1 MRPPKRPR
9 ITPLGMQK
17 DSQGLRV
24 FKLCHFGDP
33 VFRIYFGAF
42 GRRGGALAAFLVN
55 ALING
60 AARAA
65 RLSPRGFLVELVVK
79 KAAFLESVLESKQS
93 KITGSTR

>member
-33 VFRIYFGAF
+33 VFRIYFGGF
-42 GRRGGALAAFLVN
+42 GRRGGALVAFLASDLVD
-55 ALING
+55 G
-60 AARAA
+60 AF
-65 RLSPRGFLVELVVK
+65 RLSPRDPFVALVVK
-79 KAAFLESVLESKQS
+79 KAAFLESILESRRS

>member
-1 MRPPKRPR
+1 MRPPTRPG

-33 VFRIYFGAF
+33 VFRIHFGTF
-42 GRRGGALAAFLVN
+42 GRSAGASVAFLVN
-55 ALING
+55 ALIN
-60 AARAA
+60 RAVRTV
-65 RLSPRGFLVELVVK
+65 RLSPRGLFSAFIAI
-79 KAAFLESVLESKQS
+79 KAAFLKSRRS

>member
-1 MRPPKRPR
+1 M
-9 ITPLGMQK
+9 
-17 DSQGLRV
+17 

-42 GRRGGALAAFLVN
+42 GRRVGALVAFLVN

-60 AARAA
+60 VV
-65 RLSPRGFLVELVVK
+65 RLLPRGLSVALVVK
-79 KAAFLESVLESKQS
+79 KAAFLESILGSRRS

>member
-1 MRPPKRPR
+1 MRPPTRPR

-24 FKLCHFGDP
+24 FKLCHFGTI
-33 VFRIYFGAF
+33 VFRIHFGTF
-42 GRRGGALAAFLVN
+42 GRSAGASVAFLVN

-60 AARAA
+60 VV
-65 RLSPRGFLVELVVK
+65 RLLPRGFLVELVVK
-79 KAAFLESVLESKQS
+79 KAVFLESILESKQS

>member
-1 MRPPKRPR
+1 MRPPTRPR

-24 FKLCHFGDP
+24 FKLCHFGAP
-33 VFRIYFGAF
+33 VFGIYFGVF
-42 GRRGGALAAFLVN
+42 GRRAGALAAFLVN

-60 AARAA
+60 AAG
-65 RLSPRGFLVELVVK
+65 LSPRSPFVVLVVK
-79 KAAFLESVLESKQS
+79 KAAFLESILESKQS